1 MFSLQFLIRI
11 PRFSDIFKIFLTI
24 MSFLLDNV
32 ILDDYINDRVIKNY
46 GELKDNVKNNK
57 NAANKQ
63 A

>member
-1 MFSLQFLIRI
+1 
-11 PRFSDIFKIFLTI
+11 